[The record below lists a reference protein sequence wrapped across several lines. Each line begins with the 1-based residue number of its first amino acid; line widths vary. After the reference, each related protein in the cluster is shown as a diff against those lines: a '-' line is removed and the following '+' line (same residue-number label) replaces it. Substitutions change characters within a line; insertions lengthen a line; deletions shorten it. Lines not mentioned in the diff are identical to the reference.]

1 MASNHNFSHST
12 VHDINRWV
20 GSFDFSTKTNFTAY
34 KLEGIKTLRNFKIR
48 WDFLRAAVKFWVL
61 EDQVFQFKTAELYL
75 TIEEFF
81 AILGYDPSRKSV
93 AISYDL
99 KHREFLS
106 DAFGL
111 PISIIGSMIEG
122 HMLNLHAIV
131 SRLIDKRTYGV
142 TDNMQKNFGL
152 ALCFMGEFLLN
163 SGRHDFVDARTISV
177 VSQIK
182 DGDNPISLILA
193 KTLLG
198 RNSSSGKQ
206 RRSFTFVDT
215 NPTSIKN
222 MLLGLEMAD
231 RVDQSFVKVHF
242 HKMTT
247 EYSKQ
252 LVNKIVDKEAE
263 MVVMRKQF
271 LRDNWERHD
280 EDNYE
285 FKRRDRN
292 DEVPNTKEISNQQKE
307 KRLKTK

>member
-1 MASNHNFSHST
+1 M
-12 VHDINRWV
+12 
-20 GSFDFSTKTNFTAY
+20 
-34 KLEGIKTLRNFKIR
+34 
-48 WDFLRAAVKFWVL
+48 
-61 EDQVFQFKTAELYL
+61 
-75 TIEEFF
+75 
-81 AILGYDPSRKSV
+81 GYDPSRKSV

-106 DAFGL
+106 DALGL

-122 HMLNLHAIV
+122 HMLNLRAIV

-247 EYSKQ
+247 EYSK
-252 LVNKIVDKEAE
+252 
-263 MVVMRKQF
+263 
-271 LRDNWERHD
+271 
-280 EDNYE
+280 
-285 FKRRDRN
+285 
-292 DEVPNTKEISNQQKE
+292 
-307 KRLKTK
+307 